1 MTGGGDQA
9 QYGNSAQIV
18 GGQYM
23 GQQPMGMMSG
33 SGPSGQNM
41 MPLYQQPLN
50 GSNGNGGNNA

>member
-1 MTGGGDQA
+1 
-9 QYGNSAQIV
+9 
-18 GGQYM
+18 M